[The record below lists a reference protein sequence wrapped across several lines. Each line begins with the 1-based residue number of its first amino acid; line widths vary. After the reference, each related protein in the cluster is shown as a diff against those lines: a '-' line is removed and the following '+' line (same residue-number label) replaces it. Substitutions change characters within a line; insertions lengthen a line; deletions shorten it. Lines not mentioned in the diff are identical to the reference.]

1 MILEPV
7 ERPAGAHCFLNG
19 QHYKVGRFNRV
30 FVHRNGE
37 WVFTNGITVD
47 QIGREIQKQEI
58 EEVAKRSRKKKGYV
72 L

>member
-1 MILEPV
+1 MKANQPL
-7 ERPAGAHCFLNG
+7 GSHCLING
-19 QHYKVGRFNRV
+19 QFCKVGRFNRV

-47 QIGREIQKQEI
+47 QIGREIHRQEI
-58 EEVAKRSRKKKGYV
+58 EETAKQPRKKKGYV